1 MRILETL
8 TYYYPHW
15 TGLTAYAQRLSEGF
29 VRRGHEVTVLTSRYQ
44 PELPP
49 EEVHNGVRIL
59 RLPVL
64 TRLSRGVI
72 MPTFPWA
79 AWRLIRQHD
88 VVQMHTPLLEA
99 PLITALGHLA
109 GRPTVFTHH
118 GDLVMP
124 NSPYEQFVEVT
135 VTALMRQA
143 LKGCTHI
150 TVHSCDYARHSKFL
164 WPFHEKLTC
173 IYPPVEIPRPNPEAA
188 LAWRRKLGLEGKKL
202 VGFAGR
208 FVEEKGFDYLLKAI
222 PLVRREVPEAMFLYA
237 GERFVVY
244 ERFYQKWE
252 HLVKANEEAVLIL
265 GLIRNRQRLADF
277 LGMCDLFVLPSRSD
291 CFPSVQIEAMLCGTP
306 VVCTDIPGAREA
318 VKATG
323 MGRLVA
329 PRNPEALAQGIIEL
343 LRDPSPY
350 LKTREQIREV
360 FNTERSISEYEALL
374 KQLTSELSYDRTGE
388 AGPAAAQ

>member
-1 MRILETL
+1 MRILEIL

-15 TGLTAYAQRLSEGF
+15 TGLTAYAQRLAEGF
-29 VRRGHEVTVLTSRYQ
+29 VRRGHRVTVLTSRYQ
-44 PELPP
+44 SELLPQ
-49 EEVHNGVRIL
+49 EVHNGVHIL

-72 MPTFPWA
+72 MPNFPWA
-79 AWRLIRQHD
+79 AWCLIRQHD

-99 PLITALGHLA
+99 PLITALGRLA
-109 GRPTVFTHH
+109 SRPAVFTHH

-124 NSPYEQFVEVT
+124 NSLYERFVEVT

-143 LKGCTHI
+143 LKSCTHI
-150 TVHSCDYARHSKFL
+150 TVHSRGYAEHSDFL
-164 WPFHEKLTC
+164 RPFRKKLSC
-173 IYPPVEIPRPNPEAA
+173 IYPPVEIPHPDLAVTK
-188 LAWRRKLGLEGKKL
+188 AWRSELGLEGKKL

-208 FVEEKGFDYLLKAI
+208 FVEEKGFDYLLQAI

-244 ERFYQKWE
+244 ERFYQKWK
-252 HLVKANEEAVLIL
+252 HLVKANEEAILIM
-265 GLIRNRQRLADF
+265 GLIRDRQQMADF
-277 LGMCDLFVLPSRSD
+277 LAMCDLFVLPSRTD

-323 MGRLVA
+323 MGRLV
-329 PRNPEALAQGIIEL
+329 PPHSPEALAQGIVEL
-343 LRDPSPY
+343 LGDSSPY
-350 LKTREQIREV
+350 LRTREQIQGV

-374 KQLTSELSYDRTGE
+374 KRLTGNHSDPGDLT
-388 AGPAAAQ
+388 